1 MIATPTVLKLIE
13 INTDKEI
20 SVKFENELED
30 NDDALKLFFVSTS
43 TINLVFIDVYSS
55 SKITSTNKNFIANL
69 YDEIFIP
76 PPEIV

>member
-20 SVKFENELED
+20 TIETEDEID
-30 NDDALKLFFVSTS
+30 NDKLKLYIEFSS
-43 TINLVFIDVYSS
+43 TINLVFSDINTS
-55 SKITSTNKNFIANL
+55 SKIASTNKNLVSNL
-69 YDEIFIP
+69 FNEIFIP

>member
-30 NDDALKLFFVSTS
+30 NDALKLFFVSTS
-43 TINLVFIDVYSS
+43 TINLVFIDVYTST
-55 SKITSTNKNFIANL
+55 KITSKNKNLIANL
-69 YDEIFIP
+69 YDEIFIT

>member
-20 SVKFENELED
+20 IIETEDEID
-30 NDDALKLFFVSTS
+30 NDKLKLYIEFSS
-43 TINLVFIDVYSS
+43 TINLVFSDINTS
-55 SKITSTNKNFIANL
+55 SKIASTNKNLVSNL
-69 YDEIFIP
+69 FNEIFIP